1 MTLRTNRIATSALAL
16 VLAAGLSACTTPGGT
31 MPNASLD
38 SVNQP
43 VVQRHNYTLDL
54 RSDATGLPVPE
65 MSRLAGWFEAMNLGY
80 GDRISIDD
88 PMASAAVI
96 EDVSAVA
103 SRYGLLIEDTAP
115 VTAGFV
121 DRGNVRVVVT
131 RSTAHVPNCPNWSGR
146 SNGNL
151 ANATSPGYGCAVNS
165 NFAAMVADPQHLLE
179 GAAGS
184 GETVVMSSTKAIETY
199 RNAPNTGAGGLT
211 AVSSTEGS

>member
-1 MTLRTNRIATSALAL
+1 MTLRTKRIASTALAL
-16 VLAAGLSACTTPGGT
+16 VMAAGLSACTTPGGGMT
-31 MPNASLD
+31 NTSLN

-54 RSDATGLPVPE
+54 RADSTGLSVPE
-65 MSRLAGWFEAMNLGY
+65 MSRLAGWFEAMDLGY

-88 PMASAAVI
+88 PMASAAVT

-115 VTAGFV
+115 VTVGFV
-121 DRGNVRVVVT
+121 DPGHVRVVVT
-131 RSTAHVPNCPNWSGR
+131 RSTAHVPNCPNWSGN

-151 ANATSPGYGCAVNS
+151 ANATSAGFGCAVNS

-184 GETVVMSSTKAIETY
+184 GETVVMSSTKAIESY
-199 RNAPNTGAGGLT
+199 RNTPNTGAGGLPD
-211 AVSSTEGS
+211 VSSTEGS